1 MQISKVKYDEMV
13 DEIENLKAQVQ
24 YGREQRLIFERSLGT
39 VDDILSKIVRA
50 ATGLPINVNHGMN
63 PGLTPGDFG
72 VNYAGSNQNMHRCEP
87 PSELEMLRWELS
99 SARDGLSTME
109 MRLAAVIAVA
119 EFAKEHKA

>member
-1 MQISKVKYDEMV
+1 MNISQSKYKELT

-24 YGREQRLIFERSLGT
+24 YGKENRLILERSLNT

-63 PGLTPGDFG
+63 PGLTPGEMG
-72 VNYAGSNQNMHRCEP
+72 VAYNGSSQNMHRCEP

-99 SARDGLSTME
+99 SARDGLSMME
-109 MRLAAVIAVA
+109 MRLAAVIAIA